1 MGRGEGRGI
10 VEEEEFFKK
19 YRDTRHLKMLKQEM
33 LFFIKILIVKKE
45 RVHIYLRSFSLQGR
59 FPHGEN
65 LLKYNFFFRLILG
78 TAISKLRGNF
88 RKRQS
93 IVN

>member
-33 LFFIKILIVKKE
+33 WFFYKNINCKKGTNTYLPKIV
-45 RVHIYLRSFSLQGR
+45 
-59 FPHGEN
+59 
-65 LLKYNFFFRLILG
+65 FFAG
-78 TAISKLRGNF
+78 
-88 RKRQS
+88 
-93 IVN
+93 